1 MFGCLLANLS
11 KAFNC
16 LPRDLII
23 VKSNAYGFSLS
34 ASKLV
39 HNYLYCR
46 KQRTKLHNSYSSWEI
61 LFGVPQGSLLGPLL
75 INIFICDPFSI
86 SSNIDFGS
94 YADDNTPYVGND
106 NIREAIESLEHT
118 TVELFP

>member
-1 MFGCLLANLS
+1 MFGGLLANLS

-75 INIFICDPFSI
+75 FNIFICDPFSI
-86 SSNIDFGS
+86 SSNIDFGR